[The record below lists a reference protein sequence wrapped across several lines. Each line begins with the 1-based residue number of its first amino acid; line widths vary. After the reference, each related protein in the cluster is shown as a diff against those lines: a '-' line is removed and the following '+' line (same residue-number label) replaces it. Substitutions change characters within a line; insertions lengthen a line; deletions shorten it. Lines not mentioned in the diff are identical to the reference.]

1 MFEEFKMISQSHGLS
16 LSRRLISRYLMFGLA
31 GVLVCLILSIT
42 FSFQGT
48 LQQFVAITA
57 FVPVG
62 LLLLGAYML
71 WQTVR
76 LNEAIEQ
83 QLLAVSTHS
92 SQAISNLKPLAELA
106 PAAIGWNNVIQQL
119 RDQQTFTHLESRLK
133 QTSNSM
139 DMQRWQIVCNSLSEG
154 IVVCDQQGQICL
166 ANNAMAAISGHA
178 SYESLIGLPI
188 KDFLLA
194 AFPRHEAKLTESLR
208 GQNSMTDLFEEN
220 DLSAGVYRVQRT
232 TVVGNSVQGLHA
244 IWTVREITQQKL
256 AEETRNQFVLSAT
269 HELRT
274 PLANIKAYSETLASA
289 EDLELSQQR
298 EFYNIIN
305 SEATRLARFVDEL
318 LSVNQMQAGSVTI
331 DKHETDVERLV
342 GEILENM
349 QPQIRQKNQ
358 LFECKLPAKMPKLK
372 LDKDKF
378 TACVVNLLG
387 NAVKYTPPEGSI
399 RFVVEVS
406 DAQMHFHIEDTGYGI
421 SAEELPRL
429 SEKFFRSSDKRVQKI
444 TGSGLGLAFSQE
456 VARLHGGRIT
466 IKSELNK
473 GSRFTLSIPLN

>member
-1 MFEEFKMISQSHGLS
+1 MFAQSHGLS

-31 GVLVCLILSIT
+31 GVLVCLTLSIT

-48 LQQFVAITA
+48 LHQFVAITA

-62 LLLLGAYML
+62 LLLLGAFML
-71 WQTVR
+71 WRTVR
-76 LNEAIEQ
+76 LNEAIEE
-83 QLLAVSTHS
+83 QLLAVSSPS
-92 SQAISNLKPLAELA
+92 SPAVTSLKPLAESA
-106 PAAIGWNNVIQQL
+106 PAAVGWNNVLQQL
-119 RDQQTFTHLESRLK
+119 RDHQTFSHLESRLT
-133 QTSNSM
+133 QSSCSI
-139 DMQRWQIVCNSLSEG
+139 DVQRWQIVCNSLSDG

-178 SYESLIGLPI
+178 SFQALVGIPVKE
-188 KDFLLA
+188 FLHA
-194 AFPRHEAKLTESLR
+194 AFPKFVSKLDEALR
-208 GQNSMTDLFEEN
+208 GQNSTTDLFDEKN
-220 DLSAGVYRVQRT
+220 LAGGVFRIQCRS
-232 TVVGNSVQGLHA
+232 VVGNSVEGLDT

-256 AEETRNQFVLSAT
+256 AEDTRNQFVLSAT

-289 EDLELSQQR
+289 EDLEVSQQR

-331 DKHETDVERLV
+331 QKHETDIERLV
-342 GEILENM
+342 SEIVENM

-378 TACVVNLLG
+378 TASLVNLLG
-387 NAVKYTPPEGSI
+387 NAVKYTPAEGSI
-399 RFVVEVS
+399 RLIVEVN
-406 DAQMHFHIEDTGYGI
+406 DAQMHFHVEDTGIGI
-421 SAEELPRL
+421 SPEELPRL
-429 SEKFFRSSDKRVQKI
+429 CEKFFRSTDARVQTI

-456 VARLHGGRIT
+456 VARLHGGRVT
-466 IKSELNK
+466 VKSELNK